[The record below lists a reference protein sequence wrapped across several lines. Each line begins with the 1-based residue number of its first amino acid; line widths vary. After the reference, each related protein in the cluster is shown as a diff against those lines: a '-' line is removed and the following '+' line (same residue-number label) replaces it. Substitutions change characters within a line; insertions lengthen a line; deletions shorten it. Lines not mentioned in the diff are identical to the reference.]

1 MPAFAASAAKAWIKT
16 IEASHTKVNPVN
28 MKETIHVRSLSLLS
42 CKHQI
47 EQLARYLCPDER
59 EKAARFHFQADRD
72 RYIAAHALLRLQ
84 LGALLHRYPK
94 TLLFEYTSY
103 GKPFIGNFGIEFN
116 LSHSGDWVL
125 FAFTHSAEIGVDI
138 EQIRPLPDMP
148 DVARQNFSA
157 AEFAL
162 WQAAPAWDRT
172 QAFYRCWT
180 RKESFIKAIGEGL
193 SCPLDSFEVA
203 FGLDQPARLTSL
215 KGDEALAARWW
226 MADLPD
232 FPGYAAAVTTRT
244 ANPNDINM
252 VVTELNPA
260 DFRDNGR
267 LADNLPE

>member
-1 MPAFAASAAKAWIKT
+1 MPVIAASAAKAWVNP

-28 MKETIHVRSLSLLS
+28 TKDTIQVRSLSLLS

-59 EKAARFHFQADRD
+59 EKAARFHFQPDHD
-72 RYIAAHALLRLQ
+72 RYVAARGLLRLQ
-84 LGALLHRYPK
+84 LGAFLNRDPK

-103 GKPFIGNFGIEFN
+103 GKPFIKNCGIEFN

-125 FAFTHSAEIGVDI
+125 FAFTQSAAIGVDI

-215 KGDEALAARWW
+215 KGDEALAAQWW
-226 MADLPD
+226 MADLSD

-244 ANPNDINM
+244 ANLNEINM
-252 VVTELNPA
+252 VVSEVKAA
-260 DFRDNGR
+260 DF
-267 LADNLPE
+267 LAKA